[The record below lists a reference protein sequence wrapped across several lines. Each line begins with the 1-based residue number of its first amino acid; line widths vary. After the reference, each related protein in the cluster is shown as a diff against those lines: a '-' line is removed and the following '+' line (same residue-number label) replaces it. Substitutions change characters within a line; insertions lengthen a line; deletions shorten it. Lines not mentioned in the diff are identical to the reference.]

1 MSLPVAAINY
11 LEGNMLRGDTDVE
24 GVTNTVLVIF
34 SIGHGGNPGLP
45 GSVVTIPVNT
55 GRGAVAA

>member
-1 MSLPVAAINY
+1 
-11 LEGNMLRGDTDVE
+11 MLRGDTDVE